1 MNRRSSIALTPE
13 EQRAYIAT
21 AHTLTLCTHGP
32 HGYPHAVAMWFAVD
46 PDGTIWMTT
55 YGKSQ
60 KALNVRRNPKV
71 ALHIESGE
79 TYDTLKGVCI
89 RGDAAIV
96 DDQELVVRTILRVNE
111 RMSGV
116 MIPEGA
122 EGVEDAIRWQ
132 ARKRVALK
140 ITPVR
145 ISSWDHAKLGG
156 VH

>member
-1 MNRRSSIALTPE
+1 MSRRQTIALTPE
-13 EQRAYIAT
+13 EQRAYIAD
-21 AHTLTLCTHGP
+21 ARTLTLCSNGP

-46 PDGTIWMTT
+46 PDGTVWMTT
-55 YGKSQ
+55 YRKSQ
-60 KALNVRRNPKV
+60 KAINVQRNPKV
-71 ALHIESGE
+71 ALHIESGD

-96 DDQELVVRTILRVNE
+96 DDLDAVVRTIMRVNE
-111 RMSGV
+111 KMSGT
-116 MIPEGA
+116 MIPEG

-132 ARKRVALK
+132 ARKRIALK

-156 VH
+156 VY